1 MSSLLKT
8 LTLIIIGAA
17 SLTSSAKSPFPAGTF
32 DRLDAG
38 ITVGTTGLGID
49 LSSPIGNYV
58 RMRAGIE
65 FTPRFNVPLHF
76 GMESFKEGTLETTDF
91 SKLQEFMHKVTGYEV
106 DDRIDIHGQPRMFNA
121 HVLFDFMPLADKRW
135 HLTAGFYVGSKE
147 VARAINTI
155 QEMPS
160 LLAIGVYNRAYEYFT
175 TTDFFDT
182 PIYND
187 VYLDPDMAEQVKEKF
202 EEYGEVA
209 IHVGDFR
216 DTGKPYMMLPDTDGL
231 VKAKMLVNR
240 FRPYVG
246 AGYYGALPRNN
257 RVNLGFDLGMMMW
270 GGTPSIITHEGVNLS
285 KDVTDIGGR
294 VGDYVRTAK
303 AFKVYPVLNFKITY
317 TLF

>member
-1 MSSLLKT
+1 MS
-8 LTLIIIGAA
+8 LIKRIALIFMGAA
-17 SLTSSAKSPFPAGTF
+17 ALCGQAKSPFPPGTF

-38 ITVGTTGLGID
+38 VTVGTAGLGID
-49 LSSPIGNYV
+49 LSSPIGKSV
-58 RMRAGIE
+58 RVRAGVE

-91 SKLQEFMHKVTGYEV
+91 AKLQKFMNQVTGYEV
-106 DDRIDIHGQPRMFNA
+106 DERIDIHGQPRMFNA
-121 HVLFDFMPLADKRW
+121 HLLFDFMPLRDKRW
-135 HLTAGFYVGSKE
+135 HVTAGFYLGSREVG
-147 VARAINTI
+147 RAINTI

-160 LLAIGVYNRAYEYFT
+160 LLAMGVYNRAYEYFT
-175 TTDFFDT
+175 TTDFITT

-187 VYLDPDMAEQVKEKF
+187 VYLDPDMADMLKEKF

-216 DTGKPYMMLPDTDGL
+216 DSGKPYLMVPDKDGL
-231 VKAKMLVNR
+231 VKARMLVNR

-246 AGYYGALPRNN
+246 IGYYGALPRNS
-257 RVNLGFDLGMMMW
+257 RISIGFDLGMMMW

-285 KDVTDIGGR
+285 KDVTNIGGR
-294 VGDYVRTAK
+294 VGDYVRIAK
-303 AFKVYPVLNFKITY
+303 AFKVYPLAEFKLSY